1 MRLIKNK
8 TSINFLG
15 EARRRIALFLSIIMV
30 SISISSIFIKGMEFG
45 IDFTGGV
52 LLEVGYPE
60 PANLSKIRTLLEND
74 GFEEVQVQSSGSDE
88 DVLFRLPPQS

>member
-45 IDFTGGV
+45 IDFTGGEFITV
-52 LLEVGYPE
+52 FIIQEVM
-60 PANLSKIRTLLEND
+60 
-74 GFEEVQVQSSGSDE
+74 
-88 DVLFRLPPQS
+88 